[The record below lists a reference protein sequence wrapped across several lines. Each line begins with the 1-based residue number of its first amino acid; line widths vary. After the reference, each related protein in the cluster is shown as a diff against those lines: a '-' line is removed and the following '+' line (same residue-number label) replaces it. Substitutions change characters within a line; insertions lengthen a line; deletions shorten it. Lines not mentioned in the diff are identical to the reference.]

1 MLVCSNPGVGVNC
14 GRFVFKLHL
23 VPPNLESEG
32 VYHICCTKLQ
42 PGPTAAVEIFPL
54 FTLNRRNVWKLKRV
68 HAPRSQVHPG
78 FKLVNLLSC
87 DSFPDLLVDNWS
99 LGWVAAILPIWSP
112 SSFFA
117 LTFLTCVLQVLV
129 AGEFWVG
136 GSSLLPDPETNNV
149 WEAASTRE
157 TFSSVLLSASVPV
170 LSLCL
175 HCCSELHF
183 LSRWRRHGELQ
194 PTFWRLLELI
204 WVQLG
209 FSSIYCSIILLFST
223 SLCSHFFFFFIQ
235 LLFLYLPSFFHLICL
250 SLFLCL
256 ALLLRLHVYHIHV
269 FFHHSLCSSF
279 FTQFPSFFQL
289 PPPASSSLS
298 LHFHQC
304 CLLLSLFLL
313 FPHI

>member
-54 FTLNRRNVWKLKRV
+54 FTLNRRNVWKIKRV

-149 WEAASTRE
+149 WEAATTRE
-157 TFSSVLLSASVPV
+157 TFSHLQVSRSWAFVFIAAQSFTSCLVGVAMVNFSRRFDVCLSWFGCSLVSPPSIVASFSFFLLACVATFSSFSSSCCFSISLLS
-170 LSLCL
+170 
-175 HCCSELHF
+175 F
-183 LSRWRRHGELQ
+183 
-194 PTFWRLLELI
+194 T
-204 WVQLG
+204 
-209 FSSIYCSIILLFST
+209 LFVS
-223 SLCSHFFFFFIQ
+223 
-235 LLFLYLPSFFHLICL
+235 PSFF
-250 SLFLCL
+250 
-256 ALLLRLHVYHIHV
+256 V
-269 FFHHSLCSSF
+269 
-279 FTQFPSFFQL
+279 
-289 PPPASSSLS
+289 
-298 LHFHQC
+298 
-304 CLLLSLFLL
+304 
-313 FPHI
+313 